1 MALNAVS
8 PSGAAVAAKSAP
20 SAATGTA
27 GQAGSSAQQDFDKL
41 LASMR
46 ATSDAASVA
55 KTGAGED
62 ATEDR
67 FLKLLV
73 AQMKNQDPLNPL
85 DNETFVAQLAQFS
98 TVSGI
103 TSTNDK
109 LDALSRLTAS
119 NVRTGALQWIGRSVT
134 GPAGESGTVASVAI
148 AEDNSLSLTLGTG
161 ATLSAAEV
169 RHMS

>member
-1 MALNAVS
+1 MSAVFDPAAL
-8 PSGAAVAAKSAP
+8 GLRAATSTGSAP
-20 SAATGTA
+20 RGDLT
-27 GQAGSSAQQDFDKL
+27 QNDFLTL
-41 LASMR
+41 LI
-46 ATSDAASVA
+46 TQ
-55 KTGAGED
+55 
-62 ATEDR
+62 
-67 FLKLLV
+67 L
-73 AQMKNQDPLNPL
+73 KNQDPLSPL

-119 NVRTGALQWIGRSVT
+119 NVRTGAMQWIGRSVT

>member
-1 MALNAVS
+1 MSAVFDPAAL
-8 PSGAAVAAKSAP
+8 GLR
-20 SAATGTA
+20 AAT
-27 GQAGSSAQQDFDKL
+27 
-41 LASMR
+41 
-46 ATSDAASVA
+46 AAS
-55 KTGAGED
+55 
-62 ATEDR
+62 ATAPRETLTQND
-67 FLKLLV
+67 FLTLLV
-73 AQMKNQDPLNPL
+73 TQLKNQDPLNPL

-148 AEDNSLSLTLGTG
+148 AEDNSLSLTLETG
-161 ATLSAAEV
+161 ATLSAADV

>member
-1 MALNAVS
+1 MSAVFDPAALGLRA
-8 PSGAAVAAKSAP
+8 
-20 SAATGTA
+20 AATASATA
-27 GQAGSSAQQDFDKL
+27 PRETLTQNDFL
-41 LASMR
+41 
-46 ATSDAASVA
+46 T
-55 KTGAGED
+55 
-62 ATEDR
+62 
-67 FLKLLV
+67 LLV
-73 AQMKNQDPLNPL
+73 TQLKNQDPLNPL

-148 AEDNSLSLTLGTG
+148 AEDNSLSLTLETG
-161 ATLSAAEV
+161 ATLSAADV